1 MNSFYKKVILIT
13 ILIIGGI
20 IFKGANAADPEFMV
34 SWKPNTY
41 TPSYY
46 QGKSLPIEDSYID
59 VSFEMISKNA
69 NDFGK
74 IIDISDKQV
83 RWYINGDIVSRMD
96 GRSKLRINNNM
107 VSGSRIAVDIEV
119 EYYNDKGNTY
129 FPRKRIEIPV
139 SNPKVYILNKSKNS
153 SLLEN
158 KLSFLAEPMFFNVNK
173 LSSLIINWSV
183 NRNSVED
190 NSQGFNLDIN
200 LGGNIPYNKIDL
212 GASVYNKDD
221 GLEFAQG
228 FKTFNLSD
236 L

>member
-1 MNSFYKKVILIT
+1 M
-13 ILIIGGI
+13 

-34 SWKPNTY
+34 SWKSNTY
-41 TPSYY
+41 TPPYY
-46 QGKSLPIEDSYID
+46 QGKSLPIENSYID

-96 GRSKLRINNNM
+96 GKSELRINNNM
-107 VSGSRIAVDIEV
+107 ISGSRIAVEIEV

-129 FPRKRIEIPV
+129 FPRKRIEILI

-153 SLLEN
+153 SLFEN
-158 KLSFLAEPMFFNVNK
+158 GLSFIAEPMFFNANK

-183 NRNSVED
+183 NRDELKKENQEFD
-190 NSQGFNLDIN
+190 LDIN
-200 LGGNIPYNKIDL
+200 LGSGISHNKIDL
-212 GASVYNKDD
+212 SASVYNKDD
-221 GLEFAQG
+221 SLESAQG
-228 FKTFNLSD
+228 FRVFNLSD